1 LRFLGECSD
10 HQSDLVMHRLS
21 DAVTAA
27 PSRVWCDGLGAFPRP
42 SRAGVIFVAVDDPTG
57 ILDHLAAVC
66 EEAAIDAGF
75 EPEDRPY
82 VPHLTLSRLRPAIDV
97 GALFAAFG
105 EFRLPITVHT
115 ITLLRTNGSRYD
127 TVDTLP
133 LV

>member
-1 LRFLGECSD
+1 
-10 HQSDLVMHRLS
+10 MHSLS
-21 DAVTAA
+21 ESISAS
-27 PSRVWCDGLGAFPRP
+27 PSRVWCDGLNAFPRP
-42 SRAGVIFVAVDDPTG
+42 SRAGVVFVGVDDPTG

-82 VPHLTLSRLRPAIDV
+82 VPHLTLSRLRPALDV
-97 GALFAAFG
+97 RALFAAFG
-105 EFRLPITVHT
+105 EFRVPITVQA
-115 ITLLRTNGSRYD
+115 ITLLRTNGARYD